1 MEKRKLQHNILVV
14 GLGSMGKRRIRNLKV
29 LGFEN
34 IFGFDTRH
42 DRREDNKDLDN
53 VIIVENVDEAIKKL
67 KMEVIVISVPPDIHH
82 IYMTKAIENNI
93 HFFVEASVVDDG
105 MEEIIK
111 MLKSKKIIAA
121 PSSTL
126 YFHPAIQKISSVIK
140 GNELGTVSNF
150 IYHAGQY
157 LPDWHSYE
165 KVEDFYV
172 SKKETGGAR
181 EIVPFELTWI
191 TKIFG
196 FPKKVSGIVKK
207 TIKIDGAENIDDT
220 YNALFNYDGFIL
232 NISID
237 VVSRHATR
245 KLLING
251 SDKQLV
257 WNWDDNCIKIY
268 DPKTEKWELYD
279 YQVNSAA
286 SGYNKNITE
295 QMYMDELIN
304 FFDAIEGK
312 ADFFNTMEYDHKVLK
327 LLYAIEKSSEQS
339 TFENFGNN

>member
-1 MEKRKLQHNILVV
+1 MEKQKIQYNILVV

-29 LGFEN
+29 LGFKN
-34 IFGFDTRH
+34 IYGFDIRN
-42 DRREDNKDLDN
+42 DRKQMNKDLEG
-53 VIIVENVDEAIKKL
+53 VIIVDDVNEAIKTL
-67 KMEVIVISVPPDIHH
+67 NIEAMVISVPPDIHH
-82 IYMTKAIENNI
+82 LYMTKAIENSI

-105 MEEIIK
+105 MEEIIAK
-111 MLKSKKIIAA
+111 LKSKKIIAA

-126 YFHPAIQKISSVIK
+126 FFHPAIKKITSLIQN
-140 GNELGTVSNF
+140 GELGTVTNF
-150 IYHAGQY
+150 IYHSGQY

-165 KVEDFYV
+165 KVQDYYV

-196 FPKKVSGIVKK
+196 FPKQVSGIVKK
-207 TIKIDGAENIDDT
+207 TIKIEGAENIDDT

-232 NISID
+232 NLSID

-268 DPKTEKWELYD
+268 DPTTEKWELWD

-286 SGYNKNITE
+286 TGYNKNITE
-295 QMYMDELIN
+295 QMYMDELVN
-304 FFDAIEGK
+304 FFEAIEEK
-312 ADFFNTMEYDHKVLK
+312 ADFFNSMEYDHKVLK
-327 LLYAIEKSSEQS
+327 LLYAIEKSSQQS
-339 TFENFGNN
+339 KFEDFENN